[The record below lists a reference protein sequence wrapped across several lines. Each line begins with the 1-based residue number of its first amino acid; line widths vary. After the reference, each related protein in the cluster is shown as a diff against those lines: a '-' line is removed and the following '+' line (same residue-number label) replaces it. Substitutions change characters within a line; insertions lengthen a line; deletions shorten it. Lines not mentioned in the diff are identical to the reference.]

1 MTLQLFYDRLKETLE
16 KNKKLKNE
24 SCLISLTFGVKSNS
38 RNDLIKKSAL
48 KKNEIGALAREE
60 LVTAGFIREI
70 EDTGD
75 FEITAQGIWNIENE
89 TIVST
94 DELIS
99 YIDKERF
106 FVKID
111 GMSDKEKII
120 IFAMI
125 CGRAFSNETQ
135 IDLMDQALL
144 DNWSK
149 VLDISFTKLNSLG
162 IIKLS
167 KTNWE
172 KTLYKKG
179 TEHPVSVIIRHTD
192 ALPKKVNRIF
202 KAPGKQKYYLEI
214 MDSNELNI
222 DKLSHL
228 FKKVFDDK
236 MDLTNLDDI
245 IGHCKDVFIKNGNFL
260 YHEGTPFSHPKYDL
274 TLKEAAENVIFSL

>member
-1 MTLQLFYDRLKETLE
+1 M
-16 KNKKLKNE
+16 
-24 SCLISLTFGVKSNS
+24 KSN
-38 RNDLIKKSAL
+38 LGCL
-48 KKNEIGALAREE
+48 KKYFSLGSSPIIIDLQF
-60 LVTAGFIREI
+60 LYLFKI
-70 EDTGD
+70 
-75 FEITAQGIWNIENE
+75 
-89 TIVST
+89 
-94 DELIS
+94 LIIAVANLS
-99 YIDKERF
+99 KPF
-106 FVKID
+106 AKLSFP
-111 GMSDKEKII
+111 EKII
-120 IFAMI
+120 IFSMI

-214 MDSNELNI
+214 MDNNELNV

-228 FKKVFDDK
+228 FKKVFEDK